1 MASEKC
7 VRRGAVVSKLGL
19 GTAAVPRKEHS
30 AMADHYQPT
39 TIRRR
44 QIAEAALAVIAE
56 GGLGA
61 FTTRAIA
68 ARLEITDGTIFR
80 HFANKQEIVQAAME
94 RLEEELFI
102 PLEPGEDGWSA
113 LESLFRRRAR
123 LLGGP
128 EAIGRLV
135 FSEQLVHAGGE
146 AGLEKFRA
154 WRRRTQHLV
163 ESQLDALRASGRAR
177 SDLPLATMVRLFLG
191 TMITFSNERVA
202 FGGPL
207 EDLDAKIDAAWAG
220 LRVVL
225 SAPEAS

>member
-1 MASEKC
+1 MAGHYEST
-7 VRRGAVVSKLGL
+7 AV
-19 GTAAVPRKEHS
+19 
-30 AMADHYQPT
+30 
-39 TIRRR
+39 RRR

-94 RLEEELFI
+94 RLEEELFLE
-102 PLEPGEDGWSA
+102 LEPDADGWA
-113 LESLFRRRAR
+113 QLEALFRRRAR

-128 EAIGRLV
+128 DAIGRLV

-146 AGLEKFRA
+146 AGLEKFRG
-154 WRRRTQHLV
+154 WRQRTQQLV
-163 ESQLDALRASGRAR
+163 EAQLDALRGAGQAR
-177 SDLPLATMVRLFLG
+177 CDLPLATMVRLFLG
-191 TMITFSNERVA
+191 TMITFSNERIA

-207 EDLDAKIDAAWAG
+207 PDLDAKIDAAWSG

-225 SAPEAS
+225 RA